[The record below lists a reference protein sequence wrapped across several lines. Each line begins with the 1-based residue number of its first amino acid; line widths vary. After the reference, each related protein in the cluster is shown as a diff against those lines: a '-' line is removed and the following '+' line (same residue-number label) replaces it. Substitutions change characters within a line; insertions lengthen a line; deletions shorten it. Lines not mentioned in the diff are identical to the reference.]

1 VHLVAIDVASGL
13 VLLGAAMGL
22 QGAALSR
29 FGTVTLTTV
38 VITGV
43 ILRLA
48 DGLIARLWARRRSG
62 EAAAANEETSFA
74 AVAWLSY
81 TVGGAAGVGGIAVS
95 DQALLA
101 PALLLAG
108 LGVGMALAPP
118 RAD

>member
-1 VHLVAIDVASGL
+1 
-13 VLLGAAMGL
+13 MGL

-43 ILRLA
+43 LLRLA
-48 DGLIARLWARRRSG
+48 DGLVARLWARQHTA

-74 AVAWLSY
+74 AVAWLTY
-81 TVGGAAGVGGIAVS
+81 AVGGAAGVGAIAIS

-108 LGVGMALAPP
+108 LGISMALASP